1 MTDDRYGK
9 MADELF
15 HCRSCIDTA
24 ISHMTAYIRLLH
36 KDAPPEAFMLGR
48 MLGNLQTLSR
58 MSDDLDNVVDREEED
73 ADD

>member
-1 MTDDRYGK
+1 MTSRRYEV

-24 ISHMTAYIRLLH
+24 IAHMTAYVKVLDRDI
-36 KDAPPEAFMLGR
+36 PMEAFMLGR

-58 MSDDLDNVVDREEED
+58 MSDDLENVVDREEGSP
-73 ADD
+73 